1 MKLRI
6 FYDSLCPLCDA
17 EMQHIKARD
26 IDDNIELQDLNQSDF
41 ASKYPE
47 IDFTVANRILH
58 AQRPDGSIITG
69 LDVTYEAWAVVGKE
83 RWVSLLRCSLVKPF
97 ADKGYLFFA
106 KHRYRISY
114 LLTGKKRCESG
125 TCSR

>member
-17 EMQHIKARD
+17 EMQHIKNRD
-26 IDDNIELQDLNQSDF
+26 IDDDIELQDLNQSDF
-41 ASKYPE
+41 SSKFPE
-47 IDFTVANRILH
+47 IDFTLANRILH

-83 RWVSLLRCSLVKPF
+83 KWVSLLRCSLVKPF

-125 TCSR
+125 SCPR

>member
-26 IDDNIELQDLNQSDF
+26 IGDDIELQDLNQSDF
-41 ASKYPE
+41 ASKFPE

-69 LDVTYEAWAVVGKE
+69 LDVTYEAWKVVGKE

>member
-26 IDDNIELQDLNQSDF
+26 IGDDIELQDLNQSDF
-41 ASKYPE
+41 ASKFPE

-69 LDVTYEAWAVVGKE
+69 LDVTYEAWTVVGKE

-97 ADKGYLFFA
+97 SDKGYLFFA

>member
-26 IDDNIELQDLNQSDF
+26 IGDDIELQDLNQSDF
-41 ASKYPE
+41 ASKFPE

-69 LDVTYEAWAVVGKE
+69 LDVTYEAWTVVGKE

>member
-26 IDDNIELQDLNQSDF
+26 IGDDIELQDLNQSDF
-41 ASKYPE
+41 ASKFPE

-69 LDVTYEAWAVVGKE
+69 LDVTYEAWTVVGKE
-83 RWVSLLRCSLVKPF
+83 RGGSLLRGSLGKPF